1 MKKIVLYL
9 LVLLSVSVFA
19 DGNQVSKKEL
29 FDRAR
34 DVLRESLEG
43 GDYDKAGQALEY
55 LQENISNGAP
65 LTVNEEYYAY
75 MGMHRYE
82 DALRVYFEGRRVY
95 LDVKYHPDVQKRVI
109 AEDGLSLYFSK
120 LVVNLTKASA
130 DSLMQVIDAS
140 EVSQES
146 KDLYGTLLYSELV
159 IGHTL
164 FYVGNE
170 VLYALGIWDDTY
182 VEPFFARAR
191 DFVQKYPNSIHSEY
205 LNRDIIPMVQKHL
218 DFLAN
223 PLEHKFY
230 TGGYGIYASLWWGGI
245 TGDAADYIQMDMG
258 SYMLEFEM
266 QFWRVN
272 FGAFYAWG
280 IEGKRKYRR
289 DLVSQSSDYDDG
301 YSIGFTAGFD
311 VFDSK
316 YVKVVPFIGLG
327 STTIDAL
334 EIDAHNHFLLGT
346 NVDLRLWTSKAK
358 KIGSPIVSLHL
369 RLKYMAKFSSYKDSY
384 VNVEQIYDEEDGHY
398 IGREDHHLTASG
410 DYVNHA
416 FSIGLGLYWW

>member
-19 DGNQVSKKEL
+19 DGNQVSKKEMYY
-29 FDRAR
+29 RAR

-130 DSLMQVIDAS
+130 DSLIQIIEAS

-170 VLYALGIWDDTY
+170 VMYALRVWNDTY

-245 TGDAADYIQMDMG
+245 SGDASDYIQMDMG

-334 EIDAHNHFLLGT
+334 EIDAHNHFLVGT

-358 KIGSPIVSLHL
+358 KIGSPIFSMHL

>member
-34 DVLRESLEG
+34 DVLRESLES

-109 AEDGLSLYFSK
+109 AEDGLSLYLGK

-130 DSLMQVIDAS
+130 DSLIQIIEAS

-159 IGHTL
+159 IGHQL

-230 TGGYGIYASLWWGGI
+230 TGGYGIYASLWWGEI
-245 TGDAADYIQMDMG
+245 SGDASDYIQMDMG

-334 EIDAHNHFLLGT
+334 EIDAHNHFLVGT

-358 KIGSPIVSLHL
+358 KIGSPIVSMHL

>member
-130 DSLMQVIDAS
+130 DSLIQIIEAS

-170 VLYALGIWDDTY
+170 VMYALGIWDDTY

-230 TGGYGIYASLWWGGI
+230 TGGYGIYASLWWGEI
-245 TGDAADYIQMDMG
+245 SGDASDYIQMDMG

-334 EIDAHNHFLLGT
+334 EIDAHNHFLVGT

-358 KIGSPIVSLHL
+358 KIGSPIVSMHL